1 MILNGIHQFLIYAD
15 INILGSSV
23 YTIKKNT
30 VILVAASRQ
39 IGLEVN
45 ADKTKRIAMSRD
57 ENAEEIHSIMF
68 ATVPLK

>member
-1 MILNGIHQFLIYAD
+1 LILNGIHQFLIYAD

>member
-45 ADKTKRIAMSRD
+45 AYKTKRIAMSRD